1 MIEESTTLKNWDEK
15 VSLCQQWQT
24 SGLSIRKF
32 CEEKNLAVSTFNG
45 WCTRLWSSKRK
56 SKLCE
61 VQITNPKRATTMP
74 SESTPIVIEIALGN
88 SVTARVEA
96 IGNQVGFLL
105 QELVHATTTLR

>member
-61 VQITNPKRATTMP
+61 VQIPN
-74 SESTPIVIEIALGN
+74 VL
-88 SVTARVEA
+88 
-96 IGNQVGFLL
+96 QLCLL
-105 QELVHATTTLR
+105 SLLLLL